1 VAFLALLGLAALDAA
16 GYSVI
21 APVVPAIAR
30 STGAGPAL
38 VGALVTSFAVGQ
50 LAGYPLAGRGV
61 RRRNAAYVLGVA
73 LVLIVAGDLGF
84 ILADTLPVYFVSRF
98 LQGVGAGG
106 LWIGVTF
113 AVLERYPDDAYRRFT
128 AVLAAYSI
136 GGVAG
141 PALGGIGGIRG
152 PFIAHLTLV
161 AAGAIAVA
169 RVGTAARP
177 AGFGSDR
184 RALREPGF
192 LLASAGILLVALSLG
207 TLEGP
212 LALHFGTQLSQREL
226 SALYVGISVVVGAS
240 AVWAGRLRPKPSL
253 AAGAVLLSAGVPIA
267 AATNTV
273 IVWLVAGLLFGIGF
287 GVAES
292 GALGILLETV
302 GTSRIVL
309 AMVVWS
315 QLWGIGYLVAP
326 AAGGGLAQALGTP
339 AIGLVSLVGALLVVA
354 AFAASRAE
362 ARSED

>member
-1 VAFLALLGLAALDAA
+1 MAFLALLGLAVLDAA
-16 GYSVI
+16 GYSMI

-38 VGALVTSFAVGQ
+38 VGALVTCFAAGQ

-61 RRRNAAYVLGVA
+61 RQRHAAVVLGAA
-73 LVLIVAGDLGF
+73 LVLMVAGDLGF
-84 ILADTLPVYFVSRF
+84 ILADSLPVYFVSRF
-98 LQGVGAGG
+98 LQGIGAGG

-113 AVLERYPDDAYRRFT
+113 GVLERYPDDAYRRFT

-152 PFIAHLTLV
+152 PFVAHLALV
-161 AAGAIAVA
+161 AAGAIAVL
-169 RVGTAARP
+169 RVGTPARP

-184 RALREPGF
+184 MALREPGF
-192 LLASAGILLVALSLG
+192 LLASAGILLVALALG

-226 SALYVGISVVVGAS
+226 SGLYVGISVIVGAS
-240 AVWAGRLRPKPSL
+240 AAWAGRLRPRPAL
-253 AAGAVLLSAGVPIA
+253 AVGAVLLSVAVPLA
-267 AATNTV
+267 AATSTV
-273 IVWLVAGLLFGIGF
+273 AVWLAAGLLFGIGF

-292 GALGILLETV
+292 GALGVLLETV
-302 GTSRIVL
+302 GTTRIVL

-315 QLWGIGYLVAP
+315 QLWGIGYLIAP
-326 AAGGGLAQALGTP
+326 AAGGGLAQALGAP
-339 AIGLVSLVGALLVVA
+339 AMGLVSTVGALLVAA

-362 ARSED
+362 AG

>member
-21 APVVPAIAR
+21 APVVPEIAR
-30 STGAGPAL
+30 STGAGPAV

-50 LAGYPLAGRGV
+50 LAGYPLAGRGI
-61 RRRNAAYVLGVA
+61 RRRHAAFVLGVA

-84 ILADTLPVYFVSRF
+84 ILGDSLPVFFVSRF
-98 LQGVGAGG
+98 LQGIGAGG

-136 GGVAG
+136 GGIAG
-141 PALGGIGGIRG
+141 PALGAIGGIRG
-152 PFIAHLTLV
+152 PFIAHLALV
-161 AAGAIAVA
+161 LAGAIAVV
-169 RVGTAARP
+169 RVGTPAKP

-184 RALREPGF
+184 KVLRDPGF
-192 LLASAGILLVALSLG
+192 LLASAGILLVALSIG

-212 LALHFGTQLSQREL
+212 LALHFGTHLSQREL
-226 SALYVGISVVVGAS
+226 SSLYVGISLVVGVS
-240 AVWAGRLRPKPSL
+240 AAWAGRLRPKPAL
-253 AAGAVLLSAGVPIA
+253 AAGAVLLSAGVPVA
-267 AATNTV
+267 AATSTV
-273 IVWLVAGLLFGIGF
+273 AVWLVAGLILGIGF

-292 GALGILLETV
+292 GALGVLLETV

-315 QLWGIGYLVAP
+315 QLWGIGYLIGP
-326 AAGGGLAQALGTP
+326 AAGGALAQALGAW
-339 AIGLVSLVGALLVVA
+339 AIGLIPLVCGLLVAA
-354 AFAASRAE
+354 AFASSQ
-362 ARSED
+362 ARSA